1 MLSVYV
7 HFLKRV
13 DKIYVHFIFVLKV
26 IIQNVSVL
34 LKVGQSLNLTSAKP
48 GDYCSTHKELV

>member
-26 IIQNVSVL
+26 IIQNVLYSLFLSPWKLDKVL
-34 LKVGQSLNLTSAKP
+34 I
-48 GDYCSTHKELV
+48 